1 VASTRS
7 DLVTTPASA
16 PPRVAGRAF
25 FPTLD
30 GYRAIAATSV
40 VVLHAAVISG
50 FVFREPRFG
59 QYLSRLDIGV
69 SIFFL
74 ISGFLMY
81 RPFVLAHFE
90 DRPGPGMRDYFVGRF
105 LRIYPAY
112 WVALIAVVWVFQQ
125 PGPQHQIN
133 NVGDFIAYFG
143 LLQQYT
149 SAHAYGGIQQ
159 AWTLCVEV
167 AFYVFLPLWALG
179 VRAVARR
186 VGSRQT
192 RAVRVELIGL
202 VLLFAT
208 GIAYRMIVLTIEPK
222 NAVEI
227 SWLPAFF
234 DQFAL
239 GMLLAVVSAGRE
251 AGRIRATVADAV
263 GRHPWVCWIVAAVGF
278 WLVATQLGLPIGYP
292 TFSRVQWLTWTLG
305 YGFVAFALLLP
316 AVFGNQRES
325 ILRRALCHPVIV
337 FLGLVSFGIYLW
349 HELWL
354 DRFFQS
360 TGLAPFNPG
369 ANVIAVFIF
378 AMTLSVVAG
387 YFSWKLVERP
397 VMRLRPG
404 RTADHVSLDRR
415 AADEGLVD
423 GEAT

>member
-1 VASTRS
+1 MAWS
-7 DLVTTPASA
+7 DGIGMTAGGA
-16 PPRVAGRAF
+16 MPPRVGGRAF

-30 GYRAIAATSV
+30 GYRAIAAMAV
-40 VVLHAAVISG
+40 VALHAAVISG
-50 FVFREPRFG
+50 FVFREPGLG
-59 QYLSRLDIGV
+59 QYFSRLDIGV

-81 RPFVLAHFE
+81 RPFVLANFE
-90 DRPGPGMRDYFVGRF
+90 ERRGPEMRDYFIGRF

-125 PGPQHQIN
+125 PGPKHQIN

-143 LLQQYT
+143 LLQQY
-149 SAHAYGGIQQ
+149 SAAHAFGGIQQ

-179 VRAVARR
+179 VRAAARR
-186 VGSRQT
+186 VGPRLGG
-192 RAVRVELIGL
+192 AVRIELVGL

-208 GIAYRMIVLTIEPK
+208 GILYRMAVLTIEPT

-251 AGRIRATVADAV
+251 SGRMRASIADRV
-263 GRHPWVCWIVAAVGF
+263 GRHPWLCWLVAAVGF

-292 TFSRVQWLTWTLG
+292 TFTRVQWLTWTLG
-305 YGFVAFALLLP
+305 YGFIAFALLLP
-316 AVFGNQRES
+316 AVFGNQREGL
-325 ILRRALCHPVIV
+325 LRRALCHPIIV

-360 TGLAPFNPG
+360 TGLVPFVPG
-369 ANVIAVFIF
+369 ANLLAVFLY
-378 AMTLSVVAG
+378 AAALSIVVG
-387 YFSWKLVERP
+387 YLSWRFVERP
-397 VMRLRPG
+397 AMRLRPARPAG
-404 RTADHVSLDRR
+404 HVPLDRR
-415 AADEGLVD
+415 AADEGV
-423 GEAT
+423 T

>member
-1 VASTRS
+1 MTDES
-7 DLVTTPASA
+7 TTP
-16 PPRVAGRAF
+16 PRIGGRAF

-30 GYRAIAATSV
+30 GYRAVAAMAI

-50 FVFREPRFG
+50 FVFREPSLGEYF
-59 QYLSRLDIGV
+59 SRLDIGV

-81 RPFVLAHFE
+81 RPFVLAHFQ
-90 DRPGPGMRDYFVGRF
+90 DRRGPGTRGYFIGRF

-125 PGPQHQIN
+125 PGPKHQIN

-149 SAHAYGGIQQ
+149 AAHAYGGIQQ

-179 VRAVARR
+179 VRAVARHVGPR
-186 VGSRQT
+186 VGG
-192 RAVRVELIGL
+192 AVRVELAGL

-208 GIAYRMIVLTIEPK
+208 GILYRMTVLTIEPT

-251 AGRIRATVADAV
+251 AGRMRAPIADTI
-263 GRHPWVCWIVAAVGF
+263 GRHPWVCWLVAAVGF

-292 TFSRVQWLTWTLG
+292 TFTRVQWLTWTLG
-305 YGFVAFALLLP
+305 YGFIAFALLLP

-325 ILRRALCHPVIV
+325 VLRRALCHPVV
-337 FLGLVSFGIYLW
+337 VVVGLVSFGIYLW

-360 TGLAPFNPG
+360 TGLVPFDPG
-369 ANVIAVFIF
+369 ANVLAVLIYV
-378 AMTLSVVAG
+378 ATLSIVVG
-387 YFSWKLVERP
+387 YLSWRFVERP

-404 RTADHVSLDRR
+404 RGADRVPLDRR
-415 AADEGLVD
+415 AADEG
-423 GEAT
+423 AT

>member
-1 VASTRS
+1 VASA
-7 DLVTTPASA
+7 DGALVTTTATN

-30 GYRAIAATSV
+30 GYRAIAATAV
-40 VVLHAAVISG
+40 VVLHASVISG
-50 FVFREPRFG
+50 FVFRNEDLGKYF
-59 QYLSRLDIGV
+59 SRLDIGV

-81 RPFVLAHFE
+81 RPLVLAHFQ
-90 DRPGPGMRDYFVGRF
+90 DRPRSSLRDYFVGRF

-125 PGPQHQIN
+125 PGPKHQIN
-133 NVGDFIAYFG
+133 DLGDFIAYFG

-149 SAHAYGGIQQ
+149 AEHAYGGIQQ

-167 AFYVFLPLWALG
+167 AFYVFLPLWAFG
-179 VRAVARR
+179 IRAVSGRVSRR
-186 VGSRQT
+186 AAGTSGRG
-192 RAVRVELIGL
+192 AVRIELVGL

-208 GIAYRMIVLTIEPK
+208 GIVYRMAVLTIEPT

-251 AGRIRATVADAV
+251 SGRMRVSIVDTV
-263 GRHPWVCWIVAAVGF
+263 GRHPWCCWAVAAVAY
-278 WLVATQLGLPIGYP
+278 VVVSQALPVGYP
-292 TFSRVQWLTWTLG
+292 TFSRAEWLTWTLG
-305 YGFVAFALLLP
+305 YGCIAFALLLP
-316 AVFGNQRES
+316 AVFGDQRQGV
-325 ILRRALCHPVIV
+325 LRRALCHPILV

-360 TGLAPFNPG
+360 TELVPFDPG

-378 AMTLSVVAG
+378 AMSLSIVAG
-387 YFSWKLVERP
+387 YCSWKLVEQP
-397 VMRLRPG
+397 VMRLRG
-404 RTADHVSLDRR
+404 RPSDHVPLDRS
-415 AADEGLVD
+415 APDEGS
-423 GEAT
+423 A

>member
-1 VASTRS
+1 M
-7 DLVTTPASA
+7 TTESA
-16 PPRVAGRAF
+16 NPPRVAGRAF

-30 GYRAIAATSV
+30 GYRAIAAMAI

-50 FVFREPRFG
+50 FVFREPRLG
-59 QYLSRLDIGV
+59 QYFSRLDIGV
-69 SIFFL
+69 SIFFV

-90 DRPGPGMRDYFVGRF
+90 ARQGPGVRDYFVGRF

-112 WVALIAVVWVFQQ
+112 WVALIAVVWVFRQ
-125 PGPQHQIN
+125 PGPKHQIN

-143 LLQQYT
+143 LLQQY
-149 SAHAYGGIQQ
+149 SAAHAYGGIQQ

-167 AFYVFLPLWALG
+167 AFYVFLPIWALG

-186 VGSRQT
+186 IGPRVGGT
-192 RAVRVELIGL
+192 VRVELAGL

-208 GIAYRMIVLTIEPK
+208 GILYRMTVLTIEPT

-251 AGRIRATVADAV
+251 AGRMRAGIADTI
-263 GRHPWVCWIVAAVGF
+263 GRHPWVCWLVAAGGF

-292 TFSRVQWLTWTLG
+292 TFTRVQWLSWTLG
-305 YGFVAFALLLP
+305 YGFVAFVLLLP

-325 ILRRALCHPVIV
+325 VLRRALCHPVIV
-337 FLGLVSFGIYLW
+337 FVGLVSFGIYLW

-354 DRFFQS
+354 DRFFRS
-360 TGLAPFNPG
+360 TGLVPFDPG
-369 ANVIAVFIF
+369 ANVLAVLVY
-378 AMTLSVVAG
+378 AATLSIGAG
-387 YFSWKLVERP
+387 YLSWRFVERP

-404 RTADHVSLDRR
+404 RSADRVPLDRR
-415 AADEGLVD
+415 AADEGV
-423 GEAT
+423 T

>member
-1 VASTRS
+1 
-7 DLVTTPASA
+7 VTAEGATS
-16 PPRVAGRAF
+16 PRVGGRAF
-25 FPTLD
+25 FPTID
-30 GYRAIAATSV
+30 GYRAIAAMAV

-50 FVFREPRFG
+50 FVFREPRLG
-59 QYLSRLDIGV
+59 QYFSRLDIGV

-81 RPFVLAHFE
+81 RPFVLAHLQG
-90 DRPGPGMRDYFVGRF
+90 RRGPGMRDYFIGRF

-125 PGPQHQIN
+125 PGPKHQID

-149 SAHAYGGIQQ
+149 AAHAYGGIQQ

-179 VRAVARR
+179 IRAVARR
-186 VGSRQT
+186 VGPRVGG
-192 RAVRVELIGL
+192 AVRVELTGL

-208 GIAYRMIVLTIEPK
+208 GIAYRMAVLTIEPT

-239 GMLLAVVSAGRE
+239 GMLLGVVSAGRE
-251 AGRIRATVADAV
+251 SGRMRASVADAV
-263 GRHPWVCWIVAAVGF
+263 GRHPWVCWLVAAVGF

-292 TFSRVQWLTWTLG
+292 TFTRVQWLTWTLG
-305 YGFVAFALLLP
+305 YGFIAFALLLP

-325 ILRRALCHPVIV
+325 VLRRALCHPIV
-337 FLGLVSFGIYLW
+337 VSVGLVSFGIYLW

-360 TGLAPFNPG
+360 TGLVPFVPG
-369 ANVIAVFIF
+369 ANILAVLVY
-378 AMTLSVVAG
+378 AAALSIVAG
-387 YFSWKLVERP
+387 FLSWRFVERP

-404 RTADHVSLDRR
+404 RPVDHVPLDRR
-415 AADEGLVD
+415 AADEG
-423 GEAT
+423 AT